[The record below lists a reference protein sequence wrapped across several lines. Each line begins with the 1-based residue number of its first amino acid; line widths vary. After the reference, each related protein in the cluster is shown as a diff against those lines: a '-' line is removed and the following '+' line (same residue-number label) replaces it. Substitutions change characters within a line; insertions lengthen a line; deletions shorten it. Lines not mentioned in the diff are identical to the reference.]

1 MLYQHPTY
9 TRKFYECPTAIEVYG
24 IRFEPVAECEMT
36 TEYEGYPCSDYRCSA
51 CGKVH
56 SAPRAHERCPR
67 CGAKV
72 TRGRRQAHTRPEVCR
87 NGYMFGNGLN
97 VPSADVQ
104 EALRA
109 FRMEAMEW

>member
-72 TRGRRQAHTRPEVCR
+72 TRVDGKLIRGPKCAETGTCSE
-87 NGYMFGNGLN
+87 M
-97 VPSADVQ
+97 A
-104 EALRA
+104 
-109 FRMEAMEW
+109 